1 MRAWRYHQ
9 CILIISLQSPAPREN
24 IQRIT
29 GQYVRHVHQENT
41 RRLSLMSAPNVRATT
56 SKHFDHARAE
66 LIRRNFHLCIS
77 PQRLRRLQHQRDY
90 FRSERMPP
98 LCRWILVEGNECKLF
113 NMVSEIYVRARDT
126 INVTLINCLQS
137 PAPREN
143 IPVLLR

>member
-1 MRAWRYHQ
+1 MVSEVRVRAWRYHQ

-29 GQYVRHVHQENT
+29 GQYVKHAHQENI

-56 SKHFDHARAE
+56 SKHFDHARAK
-66 LIRRNFHLCIS
+66 LILRNFHLCIS
-77 PQRLRRLQHQRDY
+77 PKRLRRLQHQRDY

-113 NMVSEIYVRARDT
+113 NMVSEVRVRAYRHH
-126 INVTLINCLQS
+126 
-137 PAPREN
+137 
-143 IPVLLR
+143 